1 MDIVVTQTS
10 SASVDSCAFAR
21 SKVASL
27 CRIESGNQHR
37 ENVGNNCVGGVTF
50 FHESQLLPLAVDE
63 ERGDSCLVRTLL
75 AAGSASKR
83 ESIVRERLDDLGF
96 DWMGYY
102 TASHLFD
109 GGRFR
114 GFMATYAPPEWSQR
128 YFEQGYYEVDPRN
141 LARKRW
147 SLPLVW
153 DSASL
158 ADMMSRRPA
167 CSRSRRFI
175 EELTDGGMR
184 SGVFQRVTSPGAK
197 PGEDTVVSLVSTTP
211 GRRWI
216 DDEVLG
222 NALTLI
228 LSLDHFWS
236 HHVQLPAPTT
246 EVESHIGDLVA
257 AGIPAMQRAVL
268 GHVADGLTD
277 REIAERLGLSSHTVD
292 YHLRQLRQRFAVHNR
307 VQLVAAAAHLLTT
320 A

>member
-1 MDIVVTQTS
+1 M
-10 SASVDSCAFAR
+10 
-21 SKVASL
+21 
-27 CRIESGNQHR
+27 
-37 ENVGNNCVGGVTF
+37 TF
-50 FHESQLLPLAVDE
+50 FHESQLIPLAVDG

-83 ESIVRERLDDLGF
+83 ESVVRERLDDLGF

-109 GGRFR
+109 GSRFR
-114 GFMATYAPPEWSQR
+114 GFMASYAPPDWSRR
-128 YFEQGYYEVDPRN
+128 YFGEAYYEVDPRN

-153 DSASL
+153 DGASL
-158 ADMMSRRPA
+158 TDMMGRRPLDG
-167 CSRSRRFI
+167 RSKRFI
-175 EELTDGGMR
+175 EDLADSGMR
-184 SGVFQRVTSPGAK
+184 SGVFQRVNCSGAK
-197 PGEDTVVSLVSTTP
+197 PGEDTVVSLVSSTP

-228 LSLDHFWS
+228 LSLDQFWS
-236 HHVQLPAPTT
+236 HHVRLPTPTT
-246 EVESHIGDLVA
+246 EVECSVSNLVA
-257 AGIPAMQRAVL
+257 SGIPATQRAVL
-268 GHVADGLTD
+268 CHVADGLTD

-307 VQLVAAAAHLLTT
+307 VQLVAAAAHLLT
-320 A
+320 AA

>member
-10 SASVDSCAFAR
+10 SASLDSRVFAR
-21 SKVASL
+21 SGAAGL

-37 ENVGNNCVGGVTF
+37 GNTNSNCVGGVTF
-50 FHESQLLPLAVDE
+50 FHESQLIALAANG
-63 ERGDSCLVRTLL
+63 ERGDSGLMRTLL

-83 ESIVRERLDDLGF
+83 EALVRERLDDLGF
-96 DWMGYY
+96 DGMGYY
-102 TASHLFD
+102 TSSSRFD
-109 GGRFR
+109 GSCFR
-114 GFMATYAPPEWSQR
+114 GFMASYAPMDWSRR
-128 YFEQGYYEVDPRN
+128 YFEEAYHEVDPRN

-153 DSASL
+153 DGSSL
-158 ADMMSRRPA
+158 AEMVSHRP
-167 CSRSRRFI
+167 SDVRSKRFL
-175 EELTDGGMR
+175 EDLADNGMR
-184 SGVFQRVTSPGAK
+184 SGVFQRVTCPGAK
-197 PGEDTVVSLVSTTP
+197 PGDDTVVSLVSGTP

-236 HHVQLPAPTT
+236 HHVQLPTPAVDVDSRVG
-246 EVESHIGDLVA
+246 ELAVS
-257 AGIPAMQRAVL
+257 GIPVTQRAVL
-268 GHVADGLTD
+268 CHVADGLTD
-277 REIAERLGLSSHTVD
+277 REIAQKLGLSSHTVD